1 MKVLV
6 TGGSGFIGKNL
17 KKMKP
22 DWIYVS
28 SKDYDLKNPHEVKF
42 MFKDIKPNA
51 VIHLAAKVGGI
62 KENTEKQAD
71 FYYINTAINTNIV
84 NYAAENG
91 VQRLLASLSTCAFP
105 DKVDSYPF
113 SESNIFDG
121 PPAKTNF
128 SYGYSKRAMYAHC
141 LAVRSQYRF
150 NYSCFAPSN
159 IYGPEDYFDNQDSS
173 HFVAALV
180 RKIAQAKHGDCLEF
194 WGTGAP
200 LRQQLYV
207 KDLCKIIPII
217 LEKFNKEEPLIV
229 APNENLSIKEMI
241 DIAIEVSEKDITY
254 TFNNNLDGQF
264 RKDGSNKL
272 LLSIEDFKFTSFRDG
287 FKETYNKFVSEKKT

>member
-6 TGGSGFIGKNL
+6 TGGSGFVGKNL
-17 KKMKP
+17 KKLMP
-22 DWIYVS
+22 QWTYIS

-42 MFKDIKPNA
+42 MYKDIKPDA

-62 KENTEKQAD
+62 KENAEKQAD
-71 FYYINTAINTNIV
+71 FININTLINTNIV
-84 NYAAENG
+84 HGAAENG
-91 VQRLLASLSTCAFP
+91 IKTFLASLSTCAFP

-113 SESNIFDG
+113 SEKNIFDG

-128 SYGYSKRAMYAHC
+128 SYGYSKRVMYAHC
-141 LAVRSQYRF
+141 LAVRNQYGF

-159 IYGPEDYFDNQDSS
+159 IYGPGDSFDNQQSS

-180 RKIAQAKHGDCLEF
+180 TKIAKAKDGDCLEF
-194 WGTGAP
+194 WGTGRP

-207 KDLCKIIPII
+207 EDLCKIIPI
-217 LEKFNKEEPLIV
+217 LLQKYNGEEALIV

-241 DIAIEVSEKDITY
+241 DIAIEISKKDITY
-254 TFNNNLDGQF
+254 TFNNKLDGQF

-272 LLSIEDFKFTSFRDG
+272 LLSIEDFIFTSFKEG
-287 FKETYNKFVSEKKT
+287 FGKTYEQYLSEKT